1 MSSSQE
7 SQPSSRQSTS
17 DPPQQDAITLFD
29 LHLRFLSE
37 SYLSFFLER
46 RRIEEHYVEAL
57 LRLHRKVKA
66 ADTVLDDPGRGD
78 VSTTRAAWNEIRDN
92 VAREADTRVAFLGAL
107 TGDVINPLIVLRETQ
122 DRIRKRIKEDLKD
135 AVAAHTD
142 YSENVLPRYKRNYL
156 RKCQEAEEYKA
167 AITLNTQSP
176 LSPNEGHFALPPQS
190 AGGKPNPGL
199 SARPAIITAP
209 QPLRP
214 LDRRPSVG
222 GTSNH
227 VRSPSTSTSSALQD
241 LAHQGKKQ
249 LNQLMTF
256 LDKGGNMKDLAGRSD
271 NALRSVRAKREADE
285 ADKEYRKG
293 VHWLET
299 LRLRRVKILE
309 SGYKSLEAFVRENA
323 ETVKSVLQKYT
334 DNMVATC
341 ATQSQI
347 CEHGRRSVARISS
360 ARDSAIVG
368 YNIPRQLAAAI
379 PKPAYYYNY
388 NVGECKDLIFG
399 VSLVDYATAR
409 NLHGAEGEQG
419 VPKIVRICVKEID
432 KRGVECEGSIGCVSG
447 KHASVRELQHKV
459 ERNEAAFQ
467 FNPAVDDIYAVASLL
482 KLYLRELPE
491 PLFRFPLQE
500 RLAHSE
506 ELDEHRGN
514 DFQLIRGKIRRLPT
528 VHQSTL
534 KVLVEHLAR
543 IAAHA
548 EKNKMDAKNLAIVFG
563 AVIFGEDEMPK
574 SGGDLLTVHSWKDTL
589 CEDLISNAHILF
601 QSTDSPQLL
610 SIVPTPSNAPSPIS
624 PTASGSPRARA
635 TSQASILGP
644 MGPPALPSGSLSRSP
659 RLGRS
664 PSLPPQRSPP
674 YTPGIA
680 SARTTPPE
688 DFTPQLPPR
697 PTGSIHPSQRSA
709 GLPPPAP
716 LVPMS
721 QRPNR
726 QSLPVQPRSPMP
738 DSPPGFSRSRD
749 VSRERRTQK
758 TTPRLQQHELD
769 GAEEPA
775 SPRRERLLTPHLP
788 PRPLSPAVSTRT
800 GESSIQEEQE
810 PEVHGQLHLAPWGS
824 NLDLHELGDRPP
836 SASASPRSQFAT
848 MRPDS
853 RQSARRSLSG
863 PLAEPQRSPAL
874 VQQALPDTQDS
885 DTARRTEITSE
896 TRTVE

>member
-1 MSSSQE
+1 MSGSQE
-7 SQPSSRQSTS
+7 SQASSRPSTS
-17 DPPQQDAITLFD
+17 DPPQQDAIALFD
-29 LHLRFLSE
+29 LHLKFLSE

-46 RRIEEHYVEAL
+46 RRVEEHYVEAL

-78 VSTTRAAWNEIRDN
+78 SSTTRAAWNEIRDN

-107 TGDVINPLIVLRETQ
+107 TADVINPLMTLRETQ

-135 AVAAHTD
+135 AVTAHTD
-142 YSENVLPRYKRNYL
+142 YSENVLPRLKRNYL
-156 RKCQEAEEYKA
+156 RKCQEAE
-167 AITLNTQSP
+167 LNTQSP
-176 LSPNEGHFALPPQS
+176 LSPTEGHFAVPPHS
-190 AGGKPNPGL
+190 AGVKPNPGL

-271 NALRSVRAKREADE
+271 NALKSVRAKRDADE
-285 ADKEYRKG
+285 ADREYRKG
-293 VHWLET
+293 VHWQET

-309 SGYKSLEAFVRENA
+309 SGYNSLETFVHENA
-323 ETVKSVLQKYT
+323 ETVKSVLQRYT

-347 CEHGRRSVARISS
+347 CEHGRRSVQRISS

-368 YNIPRQLAAAI
+368 YNIPRLLAAAI
-379 PKPAYYYNY
+379 PKPVYYYNY

-409 NLHGAEGEQG
+409 NLQGAEGEQG

-432 KRGVECEGSIGCVSG
+432 KRGLECEGIYRVSG

-459 ERNEAAFQ
+459 ERNESAFQ
-467 FNPAVDDIYAVASLL
+467 FNPAIDDVYAVASLL
-482 KLYLRELPE
+482 KMYLRELPE
-491 PLFRFPLQE
+491 PLFRFPLHE

-506 ELDEHRGN
+506 ELEEHRGN
-514 DFQLIRGKIRRLPT
+514 DFQVIRGKIRRLPM
-528 VHQSTL
+528 VHQQTL

-543 IAAHA
+543 VVAHA
-548 EKNKMDAKNLAIVFG
+548 ERTKMDAKNLAIVFG
-563 AVIFGEDEMPK
+563 TVIFGEDEMPK
-574 SGGDLLTVHSWKDTL
+574 SGGDLLAVHSWKDTL

-601 QSTDSPQLL
+601 QPTGSPQLL
-610 SIVPTPSNAPSPIS
+610 SIAPASSPLPSPGS
-624 PTASGSPRARA
+624 PTSGSPRVRA
-635 TSQASILGP
+635 SSQASILGP
-644 MGPPALPSGSLSRSP
+644 MGPPVLPSGSLSRSP

-674 YTPGIA
+674 YSPA
-680 SARTTPPE
+680 LVSARGPPPE
-688 DFTPQLPPR
+688 DFRPQLPPR

-709 GLPPPAP
+709 
-716 LVPMS
+716 
-721 QRPNR
+721 
-726 QSLPVQPRSPMP
+726 
-738 DSPPGFSRSRD
+738 
-749 VSRERRTQK
+749 
-758 TTPRLQQHELD
+758 
-769 GAEEPA
+769 
-775 SPRRERLLTPHLP
+775 
-788 PRPLSPAVSTRT
+788 
-800 GESSIQEEQE
+800 
-810 PEVHGQLHLAPWGS
+810 
-824 NLDLHELGDRPP
+824 
-836 SASASPRSQFAT
+836 
-848 MRPDS
+848 
-853 RQSARRSLSG
+853 
-863 PLAEPQRSPAL
+863 
-874 VQQALPDTQDS
+874 
-885 DTARRTEITSE
+885 
-896 TRTVE
+896 